1 MDCGLIGLIL
11 AQVLPERPES
21 WLCGQSGRTDSHPQ
35 CCQNEDLRR
44 WKWLGNA
51 VSFVDPRTHISTF
64 RASPVALLRSLASLV
79 AVAKSPVRATCI
91 WFLIRVVTPPP
102 AVMASGC

>member
-1 MDCGLIGLIL
+1 MPKYFRSVLSRGFVGKAVELIRIRN
-11 AQVLPERPES
+11 VVK
-21 WLCGQSGRTDSHPQ
+21 
-35 CCQNEDLRR
+35 NEDLRR

-91 WFLIRVVTPPP
+91 WF
-102 AVMASGC
+102 